1 MHDMMSCMFGPT
13 LGSAIVNGALGLNTF
28 HLVPPMVNRVREI
41 SFLAGQALG
50 YYGSWAL
57 FALSHHFIIWMAA
70 EMSQPDRKDRFRGY
84 AVLGDDVVIAD
95 GAVAKQYRMLLDNMG
110 VTISE
115 AKSLCSH
122 NGTLEFAK
130 RFWTKS
136 AQVDFSPISLQ
147 ALHVH
152 RTTLGLCQIQQK
164 YNVTSL
170 SVMLRLG
177 GAGYKVRAKMDHH
190 LSKRWQRLKIVTSK
204 LHGSHSLPLEY
215 WLGRGSPLNPYL
227 KGTLVSHMLKAFKPK
242 AMKPI
247 PDRFVFDGEKEILE
261 RTVTHNWMCQWLSW
275 VLWYHTILMEPDPT
289 LESLLAAPITATS
302 WRRSELNPKWF
313 QFGLVWHLYDM
324 GEGWSTGHCPSHYVL
339 DRGREDGEIWCLI
352 GGKQGSQFITG
363 PSGLPPLGIWE
374 NQA

>member
-177 GAGYKVRAKMDHH
+177 GAGC
-190 LSKRWQRLKIVTSK
+190 S
-204 LHGSHSLPLEY
+204 
-215 WLGRGSPLNPYL
+215 
-227 KGTLVSHMLKAFKPK
+227 
-242 AMKPI
+242 
-247 PDRFVFDGEKEILE
+247 GE
-261 RTVTHNWMCQWLSW
+261 N
-275 VLWYHTILMEPDPT
+275 
-289 LESLLAAPITATS
+289 
-302 WRRSELNPKWF
+302 
-313 QFGLVWHLYDM
+313 G
-324 GEGWSTGHCPSHYVL
+324 
-339 DRGREDGEIWCLI
+339 
-352 GGKQGSQFITG
+352 
-363 PSGLPPLGIWE
+363 PPLVKTVAAVKDRYFQTTWVTLTTSRILAWKRFSSQSVFKGYLSE
-374 NQA
+374 SYAEGLQTQSYDP